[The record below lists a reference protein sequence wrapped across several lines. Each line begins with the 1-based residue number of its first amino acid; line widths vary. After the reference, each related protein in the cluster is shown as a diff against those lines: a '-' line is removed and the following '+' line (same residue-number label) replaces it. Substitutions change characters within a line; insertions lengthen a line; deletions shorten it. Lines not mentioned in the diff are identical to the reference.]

1 MELGILAQ
9 AAALIALSFAIAVA
23 ALLIVNALAP
33 VRRSQGG
40 TTSAEWAFLFDGET
54 LVDASDAAQRMIQ
67 HASAKG
73 SDLMRLAAF
82 LAPRFP
88 DLGHHLAGDTQRRA
102 LEMFST
108 DGRMSL
114 TLAPKAGRLHLKL
127 EDLMPGPG
135 DALDAPSMA
144 ALTEELRT
152 HRAIGDHGPVPVW
165 RQTAEGAIVW
175 ANTAYMELAEAL
187 DGPDTLPSWP
197 PRALFDRVTDCDAQ
211 GQGGLRL
218 KLTLPGENGDAQE
231 RWFDCHAAA
240 IGEDLLYTA
249 IPADSAVHA
258 ERSLRD
264 FTQTLTQTF
273 AHLSVGL
280 AIFDRDRALSLFNP
294 ALTDLIGL
302 KPEYLISR
310 PSLSN
315 MLDQLRERQMM
326 PEPKDYK
333 SWRQQMLALEAEA
346 ATGVYSEPWFLP
358 DGRTFQVTGRP
369 HPDGAIA
376 FLFEDISADISLR
389 HEYKTELDICQ
400 AVFDGLDEAI
410 AVFSP
415 AGTVTLTNQ
424 AYAALWG
431 EVDPDKTIIEAS
443 RRWQHA
449 CAPTPVWGDARD
461 FCGTIGERSKWT
473 ADVRMSDGRGLD
485 CRFEALPGGAT
496 LVGFSIASGARPTAA
511 HPMKQPVSA

>member
-1 MELGILAQ
+1 MELGFLAQ
-9 AAALIALSFAIAVA
+9 AATLIAMGFAVAVA
-23 ALLIVNALAP
+23 ALYLVSRLGP
-33 VRRSQGG
+33 VRQAQG
-40 TTSAEWAFLFDGET
+40 SVAAAEWAFLFDGET
-54 LVDASDAAQRMIQ
+54 LVDASDAAQRMLQ
-67 HASAKG
+67 HASARG
-73 SDLMRLAAF
+73 SDLMRLAAL

-88 DLGHHLAGDTQRRA
+88 DLSRHLTDQRRRE
-102 LEMFST
+102 LELFST

-114 TLAPKAGRLHLKL
+114 TLSEKSGRLHLKL

-135 DALDAPSMA
+135 DSLDAPSLA
-144 ALTEELRT
+144 ALIAELQT
-152 HRAIGDHGPVPVW
+152 HRAVGEHGPVPVW

-187 DGPDTLPSWP
+187 DGPDALPSWP
-197 PRALFDRVTDCDAQ
+197 PRALFDQVAGYDGLTM
-211 GQGGLRL
+211 GGRRL
-218 KLTLPGENGDAQE
+218 QLTIPKKDGEE
-231 RWFDCHAAA
+231 VRFFECHVAA
-240 IGEDLLYTA
+240 IGDDLLYTA
-249 IPADSAVHA
+249 IPVDRAVDA

-280 AIFDRDRALSLFNP
+280 AIFDRERSLSLFNP
-294 ALTDLIGL
+294 ALSDLIGL
-302 KPEYLISR
+302 KPDYLIGR

-315 MLDQLRERQMM
+315 LLDQLRERQMM

-333 SWRQQMLALEAEA
+333 SWRQQMVALEAQA

-369 HPDGAIA
+369 HPDGAVA
-376 FLFEDISADISLR
+376 FVFEDISADISLR
-389 HEYKTELDICQ
+389 REYKTELETCQ

-424 AYAALWG
+424 AYRALWG
-431 EVDPDKTIIEAS
+431 GEEPDKTIIEAS
-443 RRWQHA
+443 RRWQHG

-461 FCGTIGERSKWT
+461 FCGTIGERSNWT
-473 ADVRMSDGRGLD
+473 AEVRLSDGRGLD

-496 LVGFSIASGARPTAA
+496 LVGFSIASAARPRA
-511 HPMKQPVSA
+511 MQQFVSA

>member
-9 AAALIALSFAIAVA
+9 ASALIVVGFVVAVA
-23 ALLIVNALAP
+23 ALYLVNALAP
-33 VRRSQGG
+33 AQRAQGA
-40 TTSAEWAFLFDGET
+40 SAEWAFLFDGET
-54 LVDASDAAQRMIQ
+54 LVDASEAAQRMLM

-73 SDLMRLAAF
+73 SDLMRLAAL

-88 DLGHHLAGDTQRRA
+88 DLSRHLKEQRRRE
-102 LEMFST
+102 LELFST

-114 TLAPKAGRLHLKL
+114 TLAEKSGRLHLKL

-135 DALDAPSMA
+135 DSLDAPSMA
-144 ALTEELRT
+144 ALIEELQT

-175 ANTAYMELAEAL
+175 ANAAYMELAEAL
-187 DGPDTLPSWP
+187 DGPDAVPSWP
-197 PRALFDRVTDCDAQ
+197 PRALFDQSTDCERLAQ
-211 GQGGLRL
+211 GGRRL
-218 KLTLPGENGDAQE
+218 QLTLPGEDGE
-231 RWFDCHAAA
+231 ELRFFDCHVAA

-249 IPADSAVHA
+249 IPADHTVEA

-264 FTQTLTQTF
+264 FTQALTQTF

-280 AIFDRDRALSLFNP
+280 AIFDRERSLSLFNP

-302 KPEYLISR
+302 KPDYLISR

-315 MLDQLRERQMM
+315 LLDQLRDRQMM

-333 SWRQQMLALEAEA
+333 SWRQQMVALEAEA

-376 FLFEDISADISLR
+376 FVFEDISADISLR
-389 HEYKTELDICQ
+389 REFKTELETCQ

-415 AGTVTLTNQ
+415 AGTVTLMNQ
-424 AYAALWG
+424 AYRALWG
-431 EVDPDKTIIEAS
+431 GEEPDKTIIEAS
-443 RRWQHA
+443 RRWQHG

-461 FCGTIGERSKWT
+461 FCGTIGERSNWT
-473 ADVRMSDGRGLD
+473 AEVRLSDGRGLD

-496 LVGFSIASGARPTAA
+496 LVGFTIASGARLQAMP
-511 HPMKQPVSA
+511 QFVSA